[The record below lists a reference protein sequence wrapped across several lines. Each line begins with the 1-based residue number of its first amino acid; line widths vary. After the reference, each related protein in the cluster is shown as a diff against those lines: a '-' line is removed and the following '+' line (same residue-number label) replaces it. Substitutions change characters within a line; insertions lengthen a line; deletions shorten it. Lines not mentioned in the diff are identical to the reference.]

1 MINHEKKCVQKWSRE
16 PLLRNKRTTGRTL
29 SSTSWNGSQR
39 NQTISQMSSRVMDN
53 DFPKWLGNKASID
66 ALEDSHLF
74 RNKESTNKQVEIEG
88 KVNRFFFHIKGL
100 NGYLRLRRLIRNII
114 EKFLNKIEAKSWE
127 GMFRFVKIRFMDS
140 GLFPKV
146 NSALK
151 RVYLKFVK
159 EVNEKMATFFRSVAS
174 NELQLLEDIKVC
186 CNLGCIN
193 YIFNTRL
200 VN

>member
-1 MINHEKKCVQKWSRE
+1 MKKSVCRNGPENPYSGIKGQQEEHWVRHHETAHRGIRRSHKCHHVWW
-16 PLLRNKRTTGRTL
+16 T
-29 SSTSWNGSQR
+29 
-39 NQTISQMSSRVMDN
+39 TISRYDLETKRQSMHWRIPTSSGI
-53 DFPKWLGNKASID
+53 KKAPISKSK
-66 ALEDSHLF
+66 L
-74 RNKESTNKQVEIEG
+74 KERLIV
-88 KVNRFFFHIKGL
+88 FFFDIKGL

-159 EVNEKMATFFRSVAS
+159 EVNEKMATFFKSVAS